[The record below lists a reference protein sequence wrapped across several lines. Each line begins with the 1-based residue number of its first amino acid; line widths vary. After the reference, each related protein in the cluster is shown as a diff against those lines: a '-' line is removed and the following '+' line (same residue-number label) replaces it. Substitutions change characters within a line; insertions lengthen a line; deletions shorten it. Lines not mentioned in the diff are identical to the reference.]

1 MHVITEA
8 GAPRFALPGVTFT
21 ALASP
26 SRGASEVCTWRL
38 TVAPNLRSDQSHTLD
53 RDEIFMVAS
62 GAIQLAAGSAVLRA
76 GDAAVV
82 PAGTPIELSNPDDE
96 PAEVFVVIQAG
107 FTGVM
112 ADGTVVD
119 TPPWAQ

>member
-8 GAPRFALPGVTFT
+8 EAPRFALPGVTFT

-38 TVAPNLRSDQSHTLD
+38 TVAPNLRSDQSHSLD

-62 GAIQLAAGSAVLRA
+62 GAIRLAAGSAVLRA

-82 PAGTPIELSNPDDE
+82 PAGTPIELSNPDGE
-96 PAEVFVVIQAG
+96 PAEVYVVVRAG
-107 FTGVM
+107 FTAVM
-112 ADGTVVD
+112 ADGTVID